1 MRPMLLRT
9 KRKTNRK
16 GTRKMSLWNVANDV
30 EELAYKLANL
40 RDMVELI
47 AEDVEDP
54 YSGAL
59 WAVKDLID
67 DIQNKVFEQAE
78 KAMVIHR
85 ETIKPKKKKK

>member
-1 MRPMLLRT
+1 MLLRT

-47 AEDVEDP
+47 AEDVESP

-85 ETIKPKKKKK
+85 ETIKPKKTKK